1 MAEFNPV
8 PNTIFQRN
16 SMLIVHET
24 LNIGIHVTNILEAF
38 VRIGISYILEASA
51 ERSLD
56 SLVLGEEE
64 QLSTCLLLAE
74 DLGASFVADNNVT
87 KMSK

>member
-56 SLVLGEEE
+56 SLVLGEAE